1 MIMDKHFELAC
12 ETFTRLSEREELRSK
27 LSERIEMRCFDVA
40 DKAERKVF
48 GREMGRYITLE
59 LKESLLTDEDIKEE
73 AQRALTHN
81 IGRLLKRAHAKRDV
95 VLVAG
100 LGNPQM
106 TADSLGVEA
115 AKAVRVALEGRGVR
129 TIIPSVFGETGV
141 ESFDVVRGVV
151 AAIKPDAVIVVDTL
165 ACKSVDKLYKT
176 FQLTD
181 SGISPGAGLMNR
193 RKELN
198 SSTLGVPVIAIG
210 VPLISYTEQ
219 YPYEGDLCVTPKE
232 IDVVVRIA
240 GKVIARGIERAVY
253 GRNG

>member
-1 MIMDKHFELAC
+1 MDVYFELAS
-12 ETFTRLSEREELRSK
+12 ETFARLSEREELRSK

-40 DKAERKVF
+40 DKDERKLF

-59 LKESLLTDEDIKEE
+59 LKESLLSDEEIKEE
-73 AQRALTHN
+73 AARALSHN
-81 IGRLLKRAHAKRDV
+81 ISRLLKRAHARREI

-100 LGNPQM
+100 LGNPKM

-115 AKAVRVALEGRGVR
+115 AKAVRVALSGRGVR
-129 TIIPSVFGETGV
+129 TVIPSVFGETGV
-141 ESFDVVRGVV
+141 ESYDVVRGVV
-151 AAIKPDAVIVVDTL
+151 KAIEPDAVIVVDTL

-198 SSTLGVPVIAIG
+198 SATLGVPVIAVG

-232 IDVVVRIA
+232 IDVVVRVAGRIIA
-240 GKVIARGIERAVY
+240 KGIDRAIY
-253 GRNG
+253 GRNA